1 MITLSSGIRSKA
13 VVYTRGFGAL
23 FIWQAIPQ
31 AKWFARTQRFDNVRR
46 TAGTTCRIITLR
58 LRIDKSIGKSMR
70 GPPQPPGVPPPTQVA
85 LLLLHNGTTRGSG
98 ALFIWQAIAQAKWS
112 PRTQLFCNVRRT
124 AGTMCR
130 IITLL
135 RVDTSVNPSAPEPA
149 GPSPHPWRAPN
160 PSRSLV
166 ASQRHPS
173 GFWTTFIWQA
183 IAQAHN

>member
-58 LRIDKSIGKSMR
+58 LRIGKSIGKSMR
-70 GPPQPPGVPPPTQVA
+70 GPPHPLACPP
-85 LLLLHNGTTRGSG
+85 
-98 ALFIWQAIAQAKWS
+98 
-112 PRTQLFCNVRRT
+112 
-124 AGTMCR
+124 
-130 IITLL
+130 
-135 RVDTSVNPSAPEPA
+135 
-149 GPSPHPWRAPN
+149 PN

-166 ASQRHPS
+166 ASQRHYS
-173 GFWTTFIWQA
+173 GFWRTFYMASHSASKMVSTYTTFLQCSPDGWHYVP
-183 IAQAHN
+183 HNYPTSRRYERKSIGTRACGALPTPLAGPQPKSLSCCFATAPLGVLDHFYMASHSAST